1 MPLDGVLSI
10 PRRESSGLS
19 AGSIPREASV
29 HTDTASFIFLRCSG
43 ALASARRFFALA
55 RSAALV
61 FGVTA
66 SSLKLTRPGD
76 RWLLPLSESGLE
88 SYPPDASSA
97 LGLRFAPGDDEPP
110 KNEFKLVPGGGLGGE
125 IFF

>member
-43 ALASARRFFALA
+43 ALASARRFRALA

-66 SSLKLTRPGD
+66 SSLKLTRPGE
-76 RWLLPLSESGLE
+76 RWLPLSESGLE

-97 LGLRFAPGDDEPP
+97 LGLRLAPGEDETP
-110 KNEFKLVPGGGLGGE
+110 NEFLRGGLGLGGE

>member
-10 PRRESSGLS
+10 PRRESSGLI
-19 AGSIPREASV
+19 AGSMPREASV

-55 RSAALV
+55 RRSALV
-61 FGVTA
+61 FGVIA

-76 RWLLPLSESGLE
+76 RWLPLSESGLE

-97 LGLRFAPGDDEPP
+97 LGLRFPKFAPGEDKPP
-110 KNEFKLVPGGGLGGE
+110 PNAFVRGFVGE